1 MIKTTA
7 MLLQQYNNYANPN
20 AKIARLVKDGY
31 LIPIIKGLYE
41 TDRSVPGHCLSEIIY
56 GPSYLSFEYAL
67 SWHGLIP
74 EAVYVYTSA
83 TCGKKKKKQYDT
95 PFGVY
100 TYRDVPIRVFPYGT
114 KIYSEKEYGFVM
126 ASAEKAVCDILYTCS
141 PCANRTELRR
151 LLFEDL
157 RIDEGSF
164 LNLNMDEMSELAGL
178 YSTANHRI
186 LKSLIKEI
194 KRHE

>member
-1 MIKTTA
+1 

-114 KIYSEKEYGFVM
+114 KIYSEKGYGFVM

-157 RIDEGSF
+157 RIDEGAF

>member
-7 MLLQQYNNYANPN
+7 MLLQQYNNYVNPN

-83 TCGKKKKKQYDT
+83 TCGKKKRKQYDT

-157 RIDEGSF
+157 RIDEGAF